1 MKIIFY
7 IKYHTRFGERLAIV
21 ANAAALQSAGGY
33 MDMQY
38 LNDEYWKLEAEIDID
53 ALPGGVLQYKYL
65 FIDKDGEQTEEFQEP
80 RQLFPEQHRGVAIL
94 KIYDTWNFAG
104 DVVNTFA
111 TAPFQKVL
119 LPQRKASAVKINK
132 EVTHVF
138 AVKAPLINRDEVVCL
153 LGDSDSLGA
162 WNIEDA
168 VMLKFDGGQWIAALD
183 LRNIQFPVAYKY
195 GIYDKASGTFR
206 GYEEGGNR
214 ICFEPA
220 TGGERAVL
228 QDGFIR
234 SENTRWRGS
243 GIAIPVFSLRSK
255 NGLGVGEFS
264 DLKLL
269 TDWAVKTGLK
279 LIQILPINDTTA
291 TNTWLDSYPYAAI
304 SAFALHPLY
313 INLDIIEGKKSK
325 ELKEAIKS
333 KRQQLNEL
341 AHIDYE
347 AVMQFKMAALK
358 ELFEE
363 HGAGCLKTDG
373 YRDFFETNQQ
383 WLKPYAAFCYLRD
396 KFHSP
401 NPQEWGANRVYNA
414 EEINRF
420 FDAGAAEQKQV
431 SFYCYM
437 QYQLHVQ
444 LSDAVAYAHKKG
456 IVMKGDIPIGVYRY
470 GADAWVAP
478 DLYKMEVQ
486 AGAPPDD
493 FAVKGQNWGFPTYN
507 WKRMQE
513 DGFAWWK
520 ERFRQMSYYFDAFRI
535 DHILGFFRIWS
546 IPVNAVQG
554 VMGTFDPCIPVYVNE
569 LGEQGI
575 WFDYER
581 FCLPYITD
589 DVLREVF
596 RERADYVKAHFL
608 QKHGPQQYVLRP
620 EFDTQKKVEAYFKG
634 QADGEH
640 ILLRDGLYDL
650 ISNVILLEQEGS
662 DKTAFHFRIAL
673 DQTSSFRYLSPQ
685 LREKIWN
692 LYIDYFYR
700 RQNDFWKK
708 ESLKKLPRLKAVTN
722 MLVCGEDLG
731 MVPDTVP
738 GVMKQLAILSLEI
751 QRMPKQQNTTFFNPA
766 NAPYLSVV
774 TPSTHDM
781 STIRGW
787 WQENRALTQQF
798 YNTELGQTG
807 EAPYFCE
814 PWINRAI
821 ILQHLYAPAMWSIF
835 QLQDILGMSA
845 ELRRENPE
853 DERINVPANPCHYW
867 RYRMHISLE
876 QLIKEKAFNEELKGY
891 IQHSGR

>member
-1 MKIIFY
+1 MKVIFY
-7 IKYHTRFGERLAIV
+7 IKYHTRFGERLAID
-21 ANAAALQSAGGY
+21 ANAKELQSENGY
-33 MDMQY
+33 MNLQY
-38 LNDEYWKLEAEIDID
+38 LNDEYWKLEADINAAD
-53 ALPGGVLQYKYL
+53 LPGQTLQYKYL
-65 FIDKDGEQTEEFQEP
+65 FIDREGIRTEEFQSP
-80 RQLFPEQHRGVAIL
+80 RRLVLADKAATVL
-94 KIYDTWNFAG
+94 KIYDTWNYAG
-104 DVVNTFA
+104 DVANTFS
-111 TAPFQKVL
+111 TAPFRKVL
-119 LPQRKASAVKINK
+119 LTQPKALAIKTNK
-132 EVTHVF
+132 DTTHVF
-138 AVKAPLINRDEVVCL
+138 AVKAPLINKDEVVCL
-153 LGDSDSLGA
+153 LGDCDALGN
-162 WNIEDA
+162 WNIA
-168 VMLKFDGGQWIAALD
+168 APVLLKFDGEQWIATLQLD
-183 LRNIQFPVAYKY
+183 HVQFPIAYKY
-195 GIYDKASGTFR
+195 GIYNKVQGQFKAF
-206 GYEEGGNR
+206 EAGGNR

-220 TGGERAVL
+220 APGEKVML

-234 SENTRWRGS
+234 MDHQQWRGC

-255 NGLGVGEFS
+255 YGLGVGEFS

-269 TDWAVKTGLK
+269 ADWAVKTGLK

-304 SAFALHPLY
+304 SAFALHPVY
-313 INLDIIEGKKSK
+313 MNLDAIDGKKSTQ
-325 ELKEAIKS
+325 LKEAIKA
-333 KRQQLNEL
+333 KRKQLNEL

-347 AVMQFKMAALK
+347 AVLQFKMAALK
-358 ELFEE
+358 ELYEE
-363 HGAGCLKTDG
+363 HGAVSLKGAG
-373 YRDFFETNQQ
+373 YKEFFKTNQQ

-396 KFHSP
+396 TFNSP
-401 NPQEWGANRVYNA
+401 NPQDWKTNSVYKDA
-414 EEINRF
+414 EIDVF
-420 FDAGAAEQKQV
+420 FDEKAEAYQQV
-431 SFYCYM
+431 NYHCYV
-437 QYQLHVQ
+437 QYQLHLQ

-456 IVMKGDIPIGVYRY
+456 LVMKGDIPIGVYRY

-478 DLYKMEVQ
+478 DLYKMDVQ

-507 WKRMQE
+507 WARMQE

-546 IPVNAVQG
+546 IPVHAVQG
-554 VMGTFDPCIPVYVNE
+554 IMGRFDPCIPVGVNE

-589 DVLREVF
+589 EVLHELF
-596 RERADYVKAHFL
+596 REQAGYVKAHFL
-608 QKHGPQQYVLRP
+608 QKHGPHQYVLRP
-620 EFDTQKKVEAYFKG
+620 PFDTQKKVEAHFRGK
-634 QADGEH
+634 ADSGD

-650 ISNVILLEQEGS
+650 ISNVILFEQEGS
-662 DKTAFHFRIAL
+662 GKTAFHFRIAL
-673 DQTSSFRYLSPQ
+673 DQTSSFRNLSPQ
-685 LREKIWN
+685 VKEKIWA
-692 LYIDYFYR
+692 LYVDYFYR

-738 GVMKQLAILSLEI
+738 GVMKQLGILSLEI
-751 QRMPKQQNTTFFNPA
+751 QRMPKQPDVTFFNPA

-798 YNTELGQTG
+798 YNSELGQSG

-821 ILQHLYAPAMWSIF
+821 VLQHLYSPAMWSIF

-853 DERINVPANPCHYW
+853 DERINVPANPQHYW
-867 RYRMHISLE
+867 RYRMHLSLE
-876 QLIKEKAFNEELKGY
+876 QLIKETDFNDELKSY
-891 IQHSGR
+891 VQHSGR